1 MTVRELSEEQKKA
14 AQKMAQ
20 FLVDCASKD
29 VTAAEAIRVAFEN
42 VMAHIVARDQDP
54 AARMEEW
61 IARLRSHVLELIPHH
76 ARLLAG
82 RKLAARPHDA

>member
-1 MTVRELSEEQKKA
+1 MTARELSDEQKEA

-42 VMAHIVARDQDP
+42 VMAHIVVKDTDP
-54 AARMEEW
+54 MTAMDDW
-61 IARLRSHVLELIPHH
+61 ITRLRSHVLELIPHH
-76 ARLLAG
+76 ARARAG
-82 RKLAARPHDA
+82 RKPARKPYDA